1 MFLTDQK
8 FHLIVGTQFFETK
21 VINVFF
27 VIDVQ
32 LLELLSKRHRF
43 LTFSRH
49 EGFYITE
56 MLRNCMMQTPRNFGC
71 LPLVGFKRITPVEE
85 DTSKF

>member
-1 MFLTDQK
+1 MFLTDRK

-32 LLELLSKRHRF
+32 LLELLSKRHHF

-56 MLRNCMMQTPRNFGC
+56 MLRNCMMQTHRF
-71 LPLVGFKRITPVEE
+71 
-85 DTSKF
+85 TSLSSTKTNP

>member
-1 MFLTDQK
+1 MLVSDRPKISSHSRNT
-8 FHLIVGTQFFETK
+8 IFETK

-56 MLRNCMMQTPRNFGC
+56 MLRNCMMQTQKNFGC
-71 LPLVGFKRITPVEE
+71 
-85 DTSKF
+85 